1 MKGQNCTQHSLST
14 ISNILSIEYF
24 FFFFT
29 TLHFEGKD
37 LFTMIIFVRFI
48 SQNVYNLIIK

>member
-14 ISNILSIEYF
+14 ISNILSIEY

>member
-1 MKGQNCTQHSLST
+1 MKGQNCTQISLST
-14 ISNILSIEYF
+14 ISNILSIEY

>member
-14 ISNILSIEYF
+14 ISNILSIEY
-24 FFFFT
+24 FFFT